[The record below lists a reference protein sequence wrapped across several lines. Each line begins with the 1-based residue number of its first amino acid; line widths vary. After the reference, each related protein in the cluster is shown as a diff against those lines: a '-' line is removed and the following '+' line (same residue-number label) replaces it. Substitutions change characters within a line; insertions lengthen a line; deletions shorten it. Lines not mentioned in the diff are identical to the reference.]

1 MVNFYQKYT
10 YSIIVINL
18 TNFEYVFKTILFY
31 QTFSINYIVIPI
43 SFDRKQIQKG
53 FITLLFQEKVV
64 FLFLK
69 SYGFYQNFMAA
80 KRRYLNKI

>member
-31 QTFSINYIVIPI
+31 QTFSINYTIFF
-43 SFDRKQIQKG
+43 S
-53 FITLLFQEKVV
+53 
-64 FLFLK
+64 
-69 SYGFYQNFMAA
+69 
-80 KRRYLNKI
+80 NKIIAIRLFNML